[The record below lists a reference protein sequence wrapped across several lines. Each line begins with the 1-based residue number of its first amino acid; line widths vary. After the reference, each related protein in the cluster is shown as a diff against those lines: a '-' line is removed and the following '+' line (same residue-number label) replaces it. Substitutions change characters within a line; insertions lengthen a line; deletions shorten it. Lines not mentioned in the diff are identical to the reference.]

1 MPSPFLKDD
10 KPGKPDKF
18 EKPEKA
24 EKPDTGKDKPFSV
37 PSVPLEFMPP
47 ASSHPNRLVSV
58 TGADGSVLCL
68 SFSDGKEWRTLTF
81 DTTVPVPS
89 PDPVPTEP
97 QAPES
102 PDTPA
107 NPAV

>member
-18 EKPEKA
+18 EKPEKP
-24 EKPDTGKDKPFSV
+24 EKADKPFSV

-89 PDPVPTEP
+89 PEPAPTEP
-97 QAPES
+97 QAPE
-102 PDTPA
+102 P
-107 NPAV
+107 PAVPAV